1 MRHILNGG
9 NKVKKS
15 MTFLIAL
22 CLVFSLLGI
31 QVPVQ
36 AAGFNDVPARAS
48 KEVNYLTQGKIIQGV
63 TSTAFAPE
71 ATLTRAQVAIFIGR
85 TLQLNGEQRATRFSD
100 VGKGNTASGYI
111 EASADKGIIPGTSN
125 SQFSPSKAVTRGE
138 MAGILKRAFNY
149 SGDAEQALLKL
160 GIANGMND
168 GTFGSDKTITR
179 ADFAVFLARAVNPSY
194 RLKQTASFDSTYVS
208 TTNDL
213 NIRSGPSTEY
223 PSVGKIQAKTA
234 VTGSHS
240 VGGWT
245 YVKAGSFTGFVSSY
259 YLRPSTESATPSPLP
274 TPSTGNDS
282 ALAGQTIILDPGH
295 GGKDSGAV
303 GNGLKEKDVVL
314 KTGLQVNNLL
324 KQTPFNVK
332 MTRSS
337 DVFIEL
343 LDRSKFAKNED
354 GDIFVSI
361 HANAAT
367 PAATGTEAY
376 YYSAG
381 NQHVADSKLLS
392 EKIHAR
398 MLDAWNLRDRG
409 TKPGNYS
416 VLRENSMPATLLEL
430 GFISNA
436 GDAAK
441 MASDAQMNKMSIAIY
456 NGILDYYKAKG
467 FNVNS
472 YYK

>member
-1 MRHILNGG
+1 M
-9 NKVKKS
+9 KKW
-15 MTFLIAL
+15 TIFITAL
-22 CLVFSLLGI
+22 CLVLSLLGI
-31 QVPVQ
+31 QAPVQ
-36 AAGFNDVPARAS
+36 AAGFNDVPSRAV
-48 KEVNYLTQGKIIQGV
+48 KEVNYLTQGKIIYGV
-63 TSTAFAPE
+63 TSSSFAPG
-71 ATLTRAQVAIFIGR
+71 ATLTRAQVAIFVGR
-85 TLQLNGEQRATRFSD
+85 TLQLNGQQRATRFSD

-111 EASADKGIIPGTSN
+111 EAMADKGIMPGTPDN
-125 SQFSPSKAVTRGE
+125 QFFPSKAVTRGD
-138 MAGILKRAFNY
+138 MAIILQRAFGY
-149 SGDAEQALLKL
+149 SGNAEQALLKL
-160 GIANGMND
+160 GIASGMED
-168 GTFGSDKTITR
+168 GTFGTKKTITR
-179 ADFAVFLARAVNPSY
+179 ADFAVFLARAVNPSF
-194 RLKQTASFDSTYVS
+194 RLKQSASFKSAFVS
-208 TTNDL
+208 TTNNL
-213 NIRSGPSTEY
+213 NIRTGPSTDY
-223 PSVGKIQAKTA
+223 TSIGKISANTKVSGA
-234 VTGSHS
+234 HS

-245 YVKAGSFTGFVSSY
+245 YVKAGSLTGFISSSY
-259 YLRPSTESATPSPLP
+259 LRSSSGSTAPDAPAPAPSPN
-274 TPSTGNDS
+274 TDS

-314 KTGLQVNNLL
+314 KAGLQVSSLL
-324 KQTPFNVK
+324 KGTPFTVK

-343 LDRSKFAKNED
+343 LDRSAFAKDED

-381 NQHVADSKLLS
+381 NQHAADSKLLG
-392 EKIHAR
+392 EKIQAR
-398 MLDAWNLRDRG
+398 MLAAWGLRDRG

-430 GFISNA
+430 GFITNA

-456 NGILDYYKAKG
+456 NGILDYYKEKG
-467 FNVNS
+467 FSVDV

>member
-1 MRHILNGG
+1 M
-9 NKVKKS
+9 KKWT
-15 MTFLIAL
+15 MFITAL
-22 CLVFSLLGI
+22 CLVLSLLGI
-31 QVPVQ
+31 QAPVQ
-36 AAGFNDVPARAS
+36 AAGFNDVPSRAV
-48 KEVNYLTQGKIIQGV
+48 KEVNYLTQGKVIYGV
-63 TSTAFAPE
+63 TSESFVPQETV
-71 ATLTRAQVAIFIGR
+71 TRAQVATFVGR
-85 TLQLNGEQRATRFSD
+85 ILKLDGEQRDTQFSD
-100 VGKGNTASGYI
+100 VGKGNVASGFVQSI
-111 EASADKGIIPGTSN
+111 VNKGIMEGASN
-125 SQFSPSKAVTRGE
+125 SEFLPSQAVTRGE
-138 MAGILKRAFNY
+138 MALILKKAFGY

-160 GIANGMND
+160 GIATGMGN
-168 GTFGSDKTITR
+168 GTFGSEKTITR
-179 ADFAVFLARAVNPSY
+179 ADFAVFLARAVNPSF
-194 RLKQTASFDSTYVS
+194 RLKQTASFDSIFVS
-208 TTNDL
+208 TTNNL
-213 NIRSGPSTEY
+213 NIRTGPSTDY
-223 PSVGKIQAKTA
+223 TSIGKISANTKVSGA
-234 VTGSHS
+234 HS

-245 YVKAGSFTGFVSSY
+245 YVKAGSLTGFISSSY
-259 YLRPSTESATPSPLP
+259 LRSSLGSTAPDAPAPAPSPN
-274 TPSTGNDS
+274 TDS

-303 GNGLKEKDVVL
+303 GNGLKEKNVVL
-314 KTGLQVNNLL
+314 KAGLQVSSLL
-324 KQTPFNVK
+324 KETPFKVK

-343 LDRSKFAKNED
+343 LDRSAFAKNED
-354 GDIFVSI
+354 GDVFVSI

-381 NQHVADSKLLS
+381 NQHAADSKLLG

-398 MLDAWNLRDRG
+398 MLAAWGLRDRG

-430 GFISNA
+430 GFITNA

-467 FNVNS
+467 FSVDV